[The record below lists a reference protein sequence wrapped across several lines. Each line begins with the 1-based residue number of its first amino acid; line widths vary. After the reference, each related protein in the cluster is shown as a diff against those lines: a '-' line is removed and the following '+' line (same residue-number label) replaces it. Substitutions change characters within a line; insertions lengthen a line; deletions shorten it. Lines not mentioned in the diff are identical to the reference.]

1 MNPLTFTSF
10 NSIQSQPQTMQINQP
25 LALREGQVFH
35 GTINKLYPDQTAEVQ
50 VGQHKLIA
58 KLETPLKAGDAHFFQ
73 VTSTAAQTELKVV
86 TGPMTQAM
94 TPQQQMNQ
102 LLQNMNLPQTKEL
115 QQVLGHFMKEQ
126 VPISREQLLASESW
140 MKTLPEGVTKQD
152 ALSAMQRMLE
162 QKMPFTNQVFQALI
176 HGAKTDGMSHV
187 LQNFMNQL
195 STATGVNDQV
205 KTNLLTQLQTLTK
218 PLDAETGGVLLA
230 RAVEQLTDKTAS
242 VMNRIQALAVLK
254 EAGIVPPNATLAN
267 WQSQQGPTQ
276 ATLPLSTQPT
286 QAGQLIQQVMTAKPE
301 ESTQM
306 LQNIRTFIQNES
318 LLTNNQKAQ
327 LNQLVDRF
335 TQLPQNKQTMEVL
348 ARQLNEQLLKAFS
361 ANNDSRL
368 FTQNEA
374 SLSTKDQILS
384 LLKSDATLANND
396 AMLRA
401 LVRVSAQSAQPSVQA
416 AFTQAEVQ
424 VQNAVDS
431 KAMEQA
437 LKTVLKGLGISYEA
451 ALSNKA
457 GDIQA
462 LALQLKPQVLSLL
475 QELQIPSPLRDSGE
489 MLMARMNG
497 MQLLSGENGHQHQL
511 IMQVPL
517 DFFGK
522 RMDATL
528 QWNGRMGKDGK
539 VDANFARVLFYL
551 HMESL
556 QETVIDM
563 QVQNRIVTIT
573 VFNDNPQLNLL
584 ADSLKQSLKSGL
596 LDKEYHL
603 SGIFIKNLAQPIVDN
618 VTKKSQNEIENTNSV
633 DIRV

>member
-10 NSIQSQPQTMQINQP
+10 NAIQSQPQTMQVNQP

-86 TGPMTQAM
+86 TGPMTQALS
-94 TPQQQMNQ
+94 PQQQMNQ

-126 VPISREQLLASESW
+126 VPISREQLLAAESW
-140 MKTLPEGVTKQD
+140 IKALPEGVTKQD
-152 ALSAMQRMLE
+152 ALGAMQRMIEL
-162 QKMPFTNQVFQALI
+162 KMPFTNQVFQALI
-176 HGAKTDGMSHV
+176 HGAKTDGMSNV

-195 STATGVNDQV
+195 ATATSVNDQV
-205 KTNLLTQLQTLTK
+205 KTNLMTQLQTLTK
-218 PLDAETGGVLLA
+218 PLDAETGGILLA
-230 RAVEQLTDKTAS
+230 RAIQQLTDQTAS
-242 VMNRIQALAVLK
+242 AANRMQALAVLK
-254 EAGIVPPNATLAN
+254 EAGIVPQNATLAN
-267 WQSQQGPTQ
+267 WQSQQGQTQ
-276 ATLPLSTQPT
+276 TALPLSTQPT
-286 QAGQLIQQVMTAKPE
+286 QAGQLMQQVMTAKPE
-301 ESTQM
+301 QSPQM
-306 LQNIRTFIQNES
+306 LQNVRTFIQNES
-318 LLTNNQKAQ
+318 LLTTEQKAQ
-327 LNQLVDRF
+327 LNQLIDRF
-335 TQLPQNKQTMEVL
+335 TQLPQNKQTMEVF

-361 ANNDSRL
+361 ANNNSRL
-368 FTQNEA
+368 FTQNES

-384 LLKSDATLANND
+384 LLRPDTTLANND

-401 LVRVSAQSAQPSVQA
+401 LVRVSAESAQPAIQT
-416 AFTQAEVQ
+416 AFTQAEAQ

-457 GDIQA
+457 SDIQA
-462 LALQLKPQVLSLL
+462 LAQQLKPQLLSLL
-475 QELQIPSPLRDSGE
+475 QEPQIPSVLRESAE
-489 MLMARMNG
+489 TLMARMNG

-522 RMDATL
+522 QMDATL

-539 VDANFARVLFYL
+539 IDANFARILFYL
-551 HMESL
+551 NMESL

-563 QVQNRIVTIT
+563 QVQNRVVTIT

-584 ADSLKQSLKSGL
+584 AEPLKQSLKSGL

-603 SGIFIKNLAQPIVDN
+603 SGIFIKNFVKEQ
-618 VTKKSQNEIENTNSV
+618 SQNIAKISQSEIENTSSL
-633 DIRV
+633 DIRI